1 MARVACAMT
10 PGVSAAAVS
19 EFVCHLAL
27 ALVPKDDAGYTRWSI
42 DEESMGE
49 TWHDSS
55 WMLRKGLDVIEN
67 IDLEPPP
74 RAWARVWRDATVA
87 EFGFPM
93 WRLSERG

>member
-1 MARVACAMT
+1 MARVACVMT
-10 PGVSAAAVS
+10 PAVSAAVVS

-27 ALVPKDDAGYTRWSI
+27 VPKDDLAYGHWSI
-42 DEESMGE
+42 DEEPMGE

-67 IDLEPPP
+67 LDIEPPP
-74 RAWARVWRDATVA
+74 RAWARVWRDATLP

-93 WRLSERG
+93 WNLSDRG